1 MNAYI
6 KLSTFEYPRHEGD
19 IRLEHPEILE
29 SQTGATFPC
38 PATYAVVEYTEPPS
52 CNLQTQIVY
61 QIQPQI
67 VAGVWKTAWT
77 IRNLTQEEL
86 AAREEDRE
94 EARKEAQGI
103 AGIPTATL

>member
-6 KLSTFEYPRHEGD
+6 KLLTFEYPRYEGD
-19 IRLEHPEILE
+19 NRVEHPEILE
-29 SQTGATFPC
+29 SQTGTTFPC

-52 CNLQTQIVY
+52 YNLQTQIAY

-67 VAGVWKTAWT
+67 VAGAWKAAWT

-86 AAREEDRE
+86 AAREEARE
-94 EARKEAQGI
+94 EARKEAEGM
-103 AGIPTATL
+103 ANIPTTTL